1 MILWRDNASVLFIQT
16 TEKLLLLPQSG
27 SVKLAKIRKC
37 KSTSLRAN
45 KMEI

>member
-37 KSTSLRAN
+37 KSTSLRVN